1 MKKPTI
7 EQIHEVMRKN
17 KMTVFTR
24 PFDVTL
30 GGIRTKDNVAN
41 TFNDWLFASYWDD
54 KKVLQH
60 VIVAGTTDAG
70 LTARLKPTNPKGVV
84 IIQHGIQHRGVY
96 RLENPKVV
104 PTERGH
110 KGKEAFRQ
118 IAKMWYWRDNNKN
131 KFLETGISPEEF
143 DNRSTNGHDMGTK
156 GMQVNNWSEGCWGST
171 EKNMQ
176 LLYNIGWIQ
185 FNNGLGRVFSFALL
199 HEKMF

>member
-7 EQIHEVMRKN
+7 EKIHEVMKN
-17 KMTVFTR
+17 NNMTVFTK

-41 TFNDWLFASYWDD
+41 TFNDWLFASYWND
-54 KKVLQH
+54 KKELIS

-104 PTERGH
+104 PSERGH
-110 KGKEAFRQ
+110 KGKQAFRQ
-118 IAKMWYWRDNNKN
+118 IAPMKYWRDNDRDNI
-131 KFLETGISPEEF
+131 LETGVNEEF
-143 DNRSTNGHDMGTK
+143 TLSFTNGHDMGTK
-156 GMQVNNWSEGCWGST
+156 GFQVNNWSEGCWGST

-176 LLYNIGWIQ
+176 LLYNMGWIQ
-185 FNNGLGRVFSFALL
+185 FNNGLGRIFSFAML
-199 HEKMF
+199 HENMF

>member
-7 EQIHEVMRKN
+7 EKIHEVMKN
-17 KMTVFTR
+17 NNMTVFTK

-41 TFNDWLFASYWDD
+41 TFNDWLFASYWND
-54 KKVLQH
+54 KKDLIS

-104 PTERGH
+104 PSERGH
-110 KGKEAFRQ
+110 KGKQAFRQ
-118 IAKMWYWRDNNKN
+118 IAPMKYWRDNDRDNI
-131 KFLETGISPEEF
+131 LETGANEEF
-143 DNRSTNGHDMGTK
+143 TLSFTNGHDMGTK
-156 GMQVNNWSEGCWGST
+156 GFQVNNWSEGCWGST

-176 LLYNIGWIQ
+176 LLYNMGWIQ
-185 FNNGLGRVFSFALL
+185 FNNGLGRIFSFAML
-199 HEKMF
+199 HENMF

>member
-7 EQIHEVMRKN
+7 KQIHEVMLKN
-17 KMTVFTR
+17 NMTVFTK

-41 TFNDWLFASYWDD
+41 TFNDWLFASYWNE
-54 KKVLQH
+54 KKELVS
-60 VIVAGTTDAG
+60 VILAGTTDAG

-104 PTERGH
+104 PSERGH

-118 IAKMWYWRDNNKN
+118 VKPMKYWRDNNKN
-131 KFLETGISPEEF
+131 NILETGSNEEF
-143 DNRSTNGHDMGTK
+143 TLSFTNGHDMGTR

-176 LLYNIGWIQ
+176 LLYDMGWLQ
-185 FNNGLGRVFSFALL
+185 FNNGLGRIFSFAML
-199 HEKMF
+199 HENMF